1 MKGVITLMT
10 VLAAAVAFSF
20 GVGAATADIIELK
33 VTLRDATCT
42 TTSSNQLN
50 CQGTLTGLG
59 SQTADV
65 RVTSGFACTNRGGN
79 QPPGQVSG
87 EEKGIKPD
95 SNGTAPFNVT
105 TTGASCP
112 DQMTPVF
119 TGTATCPGQ
128 AQIDVTQQFS
138 NRTKT
143 TTFCV
148 PIT

>member
-1 MKGVITLMT
+1 MKRVTIITMIS
-10 VLAAAVAFSF
+10 AAALAFVTVA
-20 GVGAATADIIELK
+20 AAEIIPLK
-33 VTLRDATCT
+33 VNLSNASCT
-42 TTSSNQLN
+42 TTSSNQLH
-50 CQGTLTGLG
+50 CSGQLTGLG

-65 RVTSGFACTNRGGN
+65 SVISGFECMNRGGN
-79 QPPGQVSG
+79 NPPGQVSG
-87 EEKGIKPD
+87 TQRGIKPD
-95 SNGTAPFNVT
+95 TNGNATFDVT

-112 DQMTPVF
+112 DQMKPVF

-128 AQIDVTQQFS
+128 AQIDVTQVFS